1 MSNQNIIQIP
11 PNFIVKQY
19 KAQKRLTKR
28 VPFTTGISFF
38 HEPGVTYEF
47 TADVGTW
54 KVQSTSVNPDTG
66 DAVTEFYVTVKGSTL
81 GDLYN
86 SGKPLTINLPPID
99 FANGETARLYNMGAM
114 CPDTN
119 FATQQQAFVLHE
131 PVPGFYA
138 ASWNSYFD
146 IHVRVTIKGSTKY
159 IGNVREPFY
168 PFPYEVKYIGLNNIP
183 YIHMAAP
190 TFVDIDIVSLFLNP
204 QSIQCNQGDEIYLL
218 HKNV

>member
-11 PNFIVKQY
+11 PNFIVKNY

-28 VPFTTGISFF
+28 VPLTTGISFF
-38 HEPGVTYEF
+38 HEPGVTYEYS
-47 TADVGTW
+47 DPVGVW
-54 KVQSTSVNPDTG
+54 RVQSTSVNPDNG
-66 DAVTEFYVTVKGSTL
+66 DATTEFFVTLKGSTL

-86 SGKPLTINLPPID
+86 SGKPITINLPAIN
-99 FANGETARLYNMGAM
+99 FANGDTAQLHNMGAII
-114 CPDTN
+114 PNEYFTDL
-119 FATQQQAFVLHE
+119 QQAFVIHD
-131 PVPGFYA
+131 VPAGYLA
-138 ASWNSYFD
+138 ASWNSYID
-146 IHVRVTIKGSTKY
+146 LHVTVTIKGTTKY
-159 IGNVREPFY
+159 IFDVRETFY

-204 QSIQCNQGDEIYLL
+204 QSILCNQGDEIYLL